1 MTKNHNH
8 KTISAQTGL
17 ERKILALYQRLP
29 ANQKKVADYF
39 LHRPNDFS
47 FLTTDAMAE
56 ALHVSKA
63 TVVRFAQNLGYD
75 GFPALRNEILQTL
88 QANLEP
94 ADRFMLALAK
104 HSPDE
109 ALTLVAEHEVQNIN
123 QTILHL
129 DRRALREVV
138 EMLLGAA
145 RVFTMGLGISEL
157 LAKILAY
164 ELNQVAID
172 ARPFSSG
179 TLRFVEHLVLARD
192 KDIVVGF
199 SFPPYSRETVEGA
212 AYARKKNIPLIA
224 ITDKLA
230 APITF
235 HAAKVLVV
243 RTKNMLYTNSI
254 SAISVVINALVTEI
268 ALLNKREVS
277 KVFKESSRA
286 MQRTHEFLSD

>member
-1 MTKNHNH
+1 MTQNHSS
-8 KTISAQTGL
+8 KTVSEQSGL
-17 ERKILALYQRLP
+17 ARKILALYQRLP

-39 LHRPNDFS
+39 LHRPNDLS

-63 TVVRFAQNLGYD
+63 TVVRFAQNLGYN
-75 GFPALRNEILQTL
+75 GFPALRNEVLQTL
-88 QANLEP
+88 QASLEP
-94 ADRFMLALAK
+94 SDRFMLALAK
-104 HSPDE
+104 HSPEE

-129 DRRALREVV
+129 DRAAFREVV
-138 EMLLGAA
+138 QRLLNAT

-164 ELNQVAID
+164 ELNQVAVD

-192 KDIVVGF
+192 EDIVVAF

-212 AYARKKNIPLIA
+212 AYAKKKNIPLIA
-224 ITDKLA
+224 ITDKLS

-235 HAAKVLVV
+235 HAANVLAV

-286 MQRTHEFLSD
+286 MQRTHEFLSE